1 MTFDYHYYIKQDIYL
16 GIYFNKGTNLILLKA
31 MSKDGHNLNEIKFRC
46 NNQSHM
52 KYIQYF

>member
-16 GIYFNKGTNLILLKA
+16 GIYFNQGTNLILLKA